1 MLCECGGKTQII
13 DSREQAPAIRRRRKC
28 AQCGTTFYTREV
40 RDDSAFQTRGRK
52 LVGGVVKRKS
62 RAKAKPQPAV
72 ASKLPAHDWPTT
84 PQSSRRLMED
94 LREAKRLQGE
104 DY

>member
-1 MLCECGGKTQII
+1 MQCEARF
-13 DSREQAPAIRRRRKC
+13 D
-28 AQCGTTFYTREV
+28 TREV
-40 RDDSAFQTRGRK
+40 RDDSAVQTRGRK
-52 LVGGVVKRKS
+52 PSGVTAKRKS
-62 RAKAKPQPAV
+62 RAKVKPQPA
-72 ASKLPAHDWPTT
+72 AAPKLPAHDWPTT

>member
-1 MLCECGGKTQII
+1 MRCEARF
-13 DSREQAPAIRRRRKC
+13 D
-28 AQCGTTFYTREV
+28 TREV
-40 RDDSAFQTRGRK
+40 RHIYPPKAIGRK
-52 LVGGVVKRKS
+52 PSGVTAKRKS
-62 RAKAKPQPAV
+62 RAKVKPQPA
-72 ASKLPAHDWPTT
+72 ATPKLPAHDWPTT

>member
-13 DSREQAPAIRRRRKC
+13 DSRDQAPAIRRRRKC

-40 RDDSAFQTRGRK
+40 RDDSALQTRGRK
-52 LVGGVVKRKS
+52 PSGGIVKRKS
-62 RAKAKPQPAV
+62 RAKVKPEPATP
-72 ASKLPAHDWPTT
+72 KLPAHDWPTT